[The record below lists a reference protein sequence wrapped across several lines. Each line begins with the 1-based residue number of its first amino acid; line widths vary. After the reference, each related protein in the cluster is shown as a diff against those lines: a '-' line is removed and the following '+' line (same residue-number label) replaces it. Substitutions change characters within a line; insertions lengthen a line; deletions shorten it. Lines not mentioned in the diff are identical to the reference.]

1 MTNFK
6 QACERLFAAVAAF
19 FRKYGDRPMPPRI
32 YDHTKFDK
40 WTQPGRP
47 ALQQQPNYDPTGGK
61 EAYQDL
67 LFR

>member
-1 MTNFK
+1 
-6 QACERLFAAVAAF
+6 
-19 FRKYGDRPMPPRI
+19 MPPRI